1 MHRRQAAGDG
11 DGNKVDDD
19 VLKAKELAP
28 ALHAIGFVFEQ
39 VSPQL
44 VSGRLHVTEIVCQV
58 LNGGISAL
66 IAETLASM
74 GAHMASG
81 FQRVAGVQL
90 SINHVRSAALG
101 DIVTIHAIP
110 LTLGKTIQVWEVRLW
125 KEVGRGD
132 NKVLI
137 SLSRVTLLSNMPVP
151 HSAKDA
157 ADPLKKYATSRL

>member
-1 MHRRQAAGDG
+1 MDRREAA
-11 DGNKVDDD
+11 DDET
-19 VLKAKELAP
+19 KTKELAP
-28 ALHAIGFVFEQ
+28 ALHAIGFVFEK

-44 VSGRLHVTEIVCQV
+44 VSGRLHVTEIVCQRFRV

-81 FQRVAGVQL
+81 FQRVAGLQL

-101 DIVTIHAIP
+101 DIVTVHATP

-125 KEVGRGD
+125 KEGSGNN
-132 NKVLI
+132 NKQVLI
-137 SLSRVTLLSNMPVP
+137 SSSRVTLLSNMPVP
-151 HSAKDA
+151 DSAKDA
-157 ADPLKKYATSRL
+157 AHPLKKYASKL